1 MNQKE
6 YLEKKIKPIIT
17 PLLTEIYKE
26 KPNDVIKSICDY
38 LEKRPEYNRKG
49 LSKVEKEEL
58 LNLRQKVKDYRQIIL
73 QMKKQS
79 GEKDSDYSFEEIIE
93 TQFRAQRTMK
103 KRVTSVA
110 GRKGI
115 SAESYGQFNKK
126 EQFKPKFVKKDEQ
139 VTAKIKSRILQSF
152 LFNGLENADIN
163 IVIGAME
170 EKKFKEGDI
179 VIKQGDNGDCI
190 YIVESGELDCSIKL
204 PHLEN
209 EKYIKTYKPGDSFGE
224 LALLYNVPRAA
235 TIKAKTE
242 CSLWSLDR
250 DTFNNIV
257 KESARLKREKYENF
271 LKSVDIFSTMDKYE
285 ISQVS
290 EALKRCTFNAGDF
303 IIRQGEVGDVF
314 YIIEEGEATAFLN
327 KEPGKPAIPELNYTK
342 GGYFGELALL
352 RDQPRAANVKA
363 KTEVKLLSLDR
374 NSFKRVLGPIDQILK
389 RNAEKYKKFVAHK

>member
-1 MNQKE
+1 MSQKE

-49 LSKVEKEEL
+49 LSVQEKEEL
-58 LNLRQKVKDYRQIIL
+58 ISLRKKVKEYRQIIL
-73 QMKKQS
+73 KMKKQS
-79 GEKDSDYSFEEIIE
+79 GEKDSEYSFEEIIE
-93 TQFRAQRTMK
+93 TQFKPQRTMK

-126 EQFKPKFVKKDEQ
+126 EQFKPKFVKKDDQ
-139 VTAKIKSRILQSF
+139 VTAKIKARILQSF

-170 EKKFKEGDI
+170 EKNFKAGDT

-190 YIVESGELDCSIKL
+190 YIVESGELDCTIKL
-204 PHLEN
+204 PNVEN

-235 TIKAKTE
+235 SIKAKTE

-314 YIIEEGEATAFLN
+314 YIVEEGEAVAFSSN
-327 KEPGKPAIPELNYTK
+327 KNIPEMNYGK
-342 GGYFGELALL
+342 GSYFGELALL
-352 RDQPRAANVKA
+352 RDQPRAVNVKA
-363 KTEVKLLSLDR
+363 KTNVKLLSLDR
-374 NSFKRVLGPIDQILK
+374 NSFKRVMGPIDEILQ
-389 RNAEKYKKFVAHK
+389 RNAEKYKKFVSQ

>member
-126 EQFKPKFVKKDEQ
+126 EQFKPKFVKKDDQ

-152 LFNGLENADIN
+152 LFSGLENADIN

-170 EKKFKEGDI
+170 EKNFKEGDL

-190 YIVESGELDCSIKL
+190 YIVESGELDCTIKL
-204 PHLEN
+204 PN
-209 EKYIKTYKPGDSFGE
+209 VE
-224 LALLYNVPRAA
+224 LLL
-235 TIKAKTE
+235 
-242 CSLWSLDR
+242 
-250 DTFNNIV
+250 
-257 KESARLKREKYENF
+257 
-271 LKSVDIFSTMDKYE
+271 FS
-285 ISQVS
+285 
-290 EALKRCTFNAGDF
+290 CG
-303 IIRQGEVGDVF
+303 
-314 YIIEEGEATAFLN
+314 
-327 KEPGKPAIPELNYTK
+327 
-342 GGYFGELALL
+342 LL
-352 RDQPRAANVKA
+352 LIC
-363 KTEVKLLSLDR
+363 LL
-374 NSFKRVLGPIDQILK
+374 
-389 RNAEKYKKFVAHK
+389 

>member
-1 MNQKE
+1 MNKQE
-6 YLEKKIKPIIT
+6 YIENKIKPIMEN
-17 PLLTEIYKE
+17 LMFQLVCE
-26 KPNDVIKSICDY
+26 KPDDPVEFMINWIQKTGGYNSNGLTLKERDE
-38 LEKRPEYNRKG
+38 LE
-49 LSKVEKEEL
+49 
-58 LNLRQKVKDYRQIIL
+58 NLRK
-73 QMKKQS
+73 
-79 GEKDSDYSFEEIIE
+79 EIIQYRNKHEQNNNEEDNNGNSSDEEEDE
-93 TQFRAQRTMK
+93 TFDPKLEIK
-103 KRVTSVA
+103 KAKNNRA
-110 GRKGI
+110 GRRGI
-115 SAESYGQFNKK
+115 SAESYGKFNKK
-126 EQFKPKFVKKDEQ
+126 EDFKPRFIQKTENQIVR
-139 VTAKIKSRILQSF
+139 IKGRILQSF
-152 LFNGLENADIN
+152 LFNSLETSDLN

-170 EKKFKEGDI
+170 EKQFKQGES
-179 VIKQGDNGDCI
+179 VIKQGDNGDCL
-190 YIVESGELDCSIKL
+190 YIVDSGELDCSKRF
-204 PHLEN
+204 PDN
-209 EKYIKTYKPGDSFGE
+209 PDVDKYLKTYVPGEAFGE
-224 LALLYNVPRAA
+224 LALLYNAPRAA
-235 TIKAKTE
+235 TIKAKTD
-242 CSLWSLDR
+242 CVLWCLDR

-257 KESARLKREKYENF
+257 KEGARLKREKYENF
-271 LKSVDIFSTMDKYE
+271 LKSVDILSTMDKYE